1 MSGHSK
7 WATIK
12 RQKGAHDQER
22 GRIFSKLA
30 RTIALA
36 ARDGSDPATN
46 FKLRLEV
53 DKARRVNMPKENILR
68 AISKGS
74 GRETGEAWENIT
86 YEAFGPASVGLI
98 IEAVSDNK
106 NRTTAEIKNLLEKSG
121 GVLANPGS
129 VIFQFQHLGQARLA
143 KQANLEEQTLEL
155 IDLGAEDILEEGSD
169 LLVFLPPDRLRA
181 FRDLARDI
189 DLIWRPTHPLVLS
202 GQAQLDQVAQLLTT
216 LEDHADVQRVY
227 SNLAAS

>member
-1 MSGHSK
+1 M
-7 WATIK
+7 
-12 RQKGAHDQER
+12 
-22 GRIFSKLA
+22 
-30 RTIALA
+30 
-36 ARDGSDPATN
+36 
-46 FKLRLEV
+46 
-53 DKARRVNMPKENILR
+53 
-68 AISKGS
+68 
-74 GRETGEAWENIT
+74 
-86 YEAFGPASVGLI
+86 I

-143 KQANLEEQTLEL
+143 KQANLEEQTLKL

-189 DLIWRPTHPLVLS
+189 DLIWRPAHPLVLS
-202 GQAQLDQVAQLLTT
+202 DQAQLDQVAQLLTT